1 MPPASSGKYL
11 IVWRKDAD
19 GVWRIAAC
27 AATANP
33 NPDGVRSPLI
43 FRTSVTFEAWLIP
56 AMMRH
61 DLDDQSK
68 T

>member
-1 MPPASSGKYL
+1 MGEFAHATVLNQDASPDLADAPASSGKYL

-33 NPDGVRSPLI
+33 NP
-43 FRTSVTFEAWLIP
+43 
-56 AMMRH
+56 
-61 DLDDQSK
+61 
-68 T
+68 